1 MNKTVAVIPA
11 RYASTRFPGKP
22 LVKIAGKP
30 MIQWTCEKAAASRAD
45 KVLVAT
51 DDLRIKE
58 CVEACGFEAVMT
70 SEDHQSGTDRIAEA
84 VKNIAADI
92 VINLQGDEPMLPAT
106 VINQLIDTMAA
117 MPSLEMAT
125 IAVPSSPESEEYRDP
140 NTVKVVT
147 DIRGRALYFSRSPL
161 PFFRNKPEHGQC
173 LLHWGI
179 YAYRRDFLEKFIT
192 WPQSGLEKTESLEQ
206 LRALENG
213 ADIQVSITN
222 EKALGVDVPEDLE
235 KVEQFLK
242 QKQSESD
249 D

>member
-1 MNKTVAVIPA
+1 
-11 RYASTRFPGKP
+11 
-22 LVKIAGKP
+22 

-125 IAVPSSPESEEYRDP
+125 IAVPSSPESEEYQDP